1 MSLENAIIAGVIF
14 ERATITRGATL
25 AADGRDERLHINHYG
40 RKMLRFAERGRIKAS
55 DSNEDIAAALS
66 SGVFGVVVLANRS
79 RPADVDCRSDQK
91 TNLATGAAA
100 VNISAEIILGIIT
113 TLGAVLSGA
122 VAKMWVWF
130 TQELRECKDDR
141 KNLHDRVEVMHNNIA
156 EISTTV
162 GRLEGRLSDD
172 K

>member
-1 MSLENAIIAGVIF
+1 
-14 ERATITRGATL
+14 
-25 AADGRDERLHINHYG
+25 
-40 RKMLRFAERGRIKAS
+40 
-55 DSNEDIAAALS
+55 
-66 SGVFGVVVLANRS
+66 
-79 RPADVDCRSDQK
+79 
-91 TNLATGAAA
+91 
-100 VNISAEIILGIIT
+100 VNISAEVILGIIT

-130 TQELRECKDDR
+130 NAELRECKDDR
-141 KNLHDRVEVMHNNIA
+141 SHLHDRIQTMHENIA

>member
-1 MSLENAIIAGVIF
+1 M
-14 ERATITRGATL
+14 
-25 AADGRDERLHINHYG
+25 
-40 RKMLRFAERGRIKAS
+40 
-55 DSNEDIAAALS
+55 
-66 SGVFGVVVLANRS
+66 
-79 RPADVDCRSDQK
+79 DCRSDKK
-91 TNLATGAAA
+91 TDLETGAAA
-100 VNISAEIILGIIT
+100 VNISAEVILGIIT

-130 TQELRECKDDR
+130 TAELRECKDDR

>member
-1 MSLENAIIAGVIF
+1 MA
-14 ERATITRGATL
+14 
-25 AADGRDERLHINHYG
+25 
-40 RKMLRFAERGRIKAS
+40 
-55 DSNEDIAAALS
+55 
-66 SGVFGVVVLANRS
+66 VLADRS
-79 RPADVDCRSDQK
+79 RLADVDCRGDQT
-91 TNLATGAAA
+91 TNLATGTAA

-130 TQELRECKDDR
+130 TAELRECKDDR
-141 KNLHDRVEVMHNNIA
+141 KSLNDRVEAMHNNIA

>member
-1 MSLENAIIAGVIF
+1 M
-14 ERATITRGATL
+14 
-25 AADGRDERLHINHYG
+25 
-40 RKMLRFAERGRIKAS
+40 
-55 DSNEDIAAALS
+55 
-66 SGVFGVVVLANRS
+66 GVVVLADRTRLAIMD
-79 RPADVDCRSDQK
+79 RPGHQE
-91 TNLATGAAA
+91 TNLGTAI

-130 TQELRECKDDR
+130 TAELRECKDDR

-162 GRLEGRLSDD
+162 GRLEGRLSDN